1 MQAIV
6 EFLREHEGRGA
17 GERATMDA
25 NAAGALQRQGIAR
38 IVGDYVPPA
47 PPADPVAPEAQGEE
61 ARPAADGAATDA
73 AEGVASSPRRKRA
86 GDE

>member
-25 NAAGALQRQGIAR
+25 GAASALQRQGIAR

-47 PPADPVAPEAQGEE
+47 PPVDPVTPVAQGEE
-61 ARPAADGAATDA
+61 AQPATDA